1 MLKMLI
7 KDFMVHSVR
16 GYFTYTS
23 FKLMT
28 YLYMYS
34 VTKVSSKTFFLK
46 QNNVFCLTCQSGI
59 VWWLWTY
66 FQLMTYKHSAT
77 GLYLNFFH

>member
-7 KDFMVHSVR
+7 KDFMVHSVH

-34 VTKVSSKTFFLK
+34 VTKFSSKT
-46 QNNVFCLTCQSGI
+46 
-59 VWWLWTY
+59 
-66 FQLMTYKHSAT
+66 
-77 GLYLNFFH
+77 LYGDFERTFN